1 MSQIKK
7 IKIIG
12 LVTFVLCA
20 TASGTENIFFPTLA
34 VAAETGLPLPRF
46 VSLRAN
52 KVNMRTGPGKRYPVN
67 WMFVHHGLPVE
78 IVAEFEDWRR
88 VRDWQGTEGWVH
100 RSMLSGTRTVVVRG
114 GLQPLRQN
122 PNLNAPMTAR
132 VMEKVV
138 GRVLKCEKNWC
149 RITIGKKRGWI
160 RYPHIWGVYPEEIIN

>member
-1 MSQIKK
+1 MSQIVK

-12 LVTFVLCA
+12 LIIILLCS
-20 TASGTENIFFPTLA
+20 TAWETDSIFSARPA
-34 VAAETGLPLPRF
+34 IAGEKGLPLPRF

-52 KVNMRTGPGKRYPVN
+52 KVNMRTGPGKRYPVD

-78 IVAEFEDWRR
+78 IVAEFDDWRR

-114 GLQPLRQN
+114 GLQPLRRN
-122 PNLNAPMTAR
+122 PNPNAPMIAR

-149 RITIGKKRGWI
+149 RITIGKKRGWM
-160 RYPHIWGVYPEEIIN
+160 RYSHLWGVYPEEKIN